1 MVLGTPNTSYDEDQA
16 SSLLQSVGDET
27 LVISASERLLER
39 GILSKV
45 IRDKT
50 RERPGRSL
58 RISDS

>member
-16 SSLLQSVGDET
+16 SSLLRSVGDET